1 MEHYLPNWETFSPLS
16 LILRSIC
23 YVVRRLLLI
32 VIGFIPFTLY
42 SQTDEAVYLQKSTHL
57 EIALDGTS
65 LRIKEINFL
74 EKQFNSQFSKH
85 SQKSI
90 FYSDFDPIIA
100 FEAETAPPKGGKKTI
115 KVSTSDTH
123 DIVQPGIFYGGYK
136 RKEFVFPA
144 IQTGS
149 IGRLNYTKE
158 IKDPHLL
165 TPYYFGEDV
174 IVQASKFSVAV
185 PTKVSLQYKIFGVDP
200 KQVKYEEQF
209 TKDGV
214 LYSWTMSG
222 VKPWE
227 FEKDAPGRAH
237 TAPHIVFYINHYEV
251 SGEKRKLL
259 SDVSD
264 LYSWYNT
271 LIQRI
276 PSQKN
281 DTELRALVS
290 DLTSGVTSEHDKIRA
305 IFHWVQKNIRY
316 IAFEDGMAGLIP
328 RSATDVFIKRY
339 GDCKDM
345 ANLLKF
351 MINIA
356 GLDAYHTWIGTRD
369 RPYSYADVPT
379 VIADNHMICS
389 IKLDNSWVFLDA
401 TNPFIA
407 FGKPTSMIQGKEALI
422 GIDENKY
429 EVVRVPVVEKEINS
443 RIDTLFVLAT
453 DKGIKG
459 RMVSQLTGYRKDDL
473 EVKSMRAALNQDE
486 QYIRDYFN
494 IGNNDIQIQQVALS
508 GFGDQSRPG
517 QIAFEFVQ
525 PGYLKKIGDKVYLN
539 LGINKTTPGDKID
552 ISTRLSPIERD
563 YHYHDA
569 TVTVFEIPAD
579 YEITYL
585 PKKKSAQWPE
595 FGCTT
600 SYEVKDGKI
609 FFVRELYSNH
619 LYLNSEKFETWNAFV
634 QELAAVNNQTI
645 TLSLKH

>member
-1 MEHYLPNWETFSPLS
+1 LS
-16 LILRSIC
+16 FVAIFEGNLLS
-23 YVVRRLLLI
+23 VRRFLLAI
-32 VIGFIPFTLY
+32 TCFIPFTLY
-42 SQTDEAVYLQKSTHL
+42 AQNDEAVYLQKSTHV
-57 EIALDGTS
+57 EITLDGS
-65 LRIKEINFL
+65 SMKIREINFF

-85 SQKSI
+85 SQESI
-90 FYSDFDPIIA
+90 FYSDFDPIVA
-100 FEAETAPPKGGKKTI
+100 FEAETTPPKGGKKTV
-115 KVSTSDTH
+115 KVSTSETQ

-144 IQTGS
+144 LSTGA
-149 IGRLNYTKE
+149 IGKLNYTKE

-165 TPYYFGEDV
+165 RPYYFGEDV
-174 IVQASKFSVAV
+174 LVQASKFSVAF
-185 PTKVSLQYKIFGVDP
+185 PTNVSLQYKIFGVDP
-200 KQVKYEEQF
+200 KQVKFEQQN
-209 TKDGV
+209 TKGGV
-214 LYSWTMSG
+214 LYSWTMSS

-251 SGEKRKLL
+251 NGEKRKLL

-276 PSQKN
+276 PAQKN
-281 DTELRALVS
+281 DAELRALVS
-290 DLTSGVTSEHDKIRA
+290 DLISGAATDQDKVRA
-305 IFHWVQKNIRY
+305 LFQWVQKNIRY

-369 RPYSYADVPT
+369 LPYSYADVPT
-379 VIADNHMICS
+379 IIADNHMICS

-401 TNPFIA
+401 TNPFIS
-407 FGKPTSMIQGKEALI
+407 FGNPTSMIQGKEALI
-422 GIDENKY
+422 GIDENKF
-429 EVVRVPVVEKEINS
+429 EVVRAPVVEKEINT
-443 RIDTLFVLAT
+443 RIDTLFVFAT
-453 DKGIKG
+453 DNGIKG
-459 RMVSQLTGYRKDDL
+459 RMVSRLTGYRKDDL
-473 EVKSMRAALNQDE
+473 EVKSIRAALNQDKH
-486 QYIRDYFN
+486 YIRDYFS
-494 IGNNDIQIQQVALS
+494 IGNNDIQIQDVALH
-508 GFGDQSRPG
+508 GFGDQSSPG

-525 PGYLKKIGDKVYLN
+525 PGYVKKIGDKFYLN

-563 YHYHDA
+563 YHYRDV
-569 TVTVFEIPAD
+569 TVTVFEIPD
-579 YEITYL
+579 GYEITYL
-585 PKKKSAQWPE
+585 PTKKSAQWPE

-600 SYEVKDGKI
+600 SYEVKNGKI
-609 FFVRELYSNH
+609 VFVRELYSNH
-619 LYLNSEKFETWNAFV
+619 LYLNSDRFETWNAFI
-634 QELAAVNNQTI
+634 QELGAINNQTI
-645 TLSLKH
+645 TLSVKH

>member
-1 MEHYLPNWETFSPLS
+1 VKCF
-16 LILRSIC
+16 
-23 YVVRRLLLI
+23 LLT
-32 VIGFIPFTLY
+32 VIGFVPFTLY

-57 EIALDGTS
+57 EIALDGPS
-65 LRIKEINFL
+65 MKIREINFT

-85 SQKSI
+85 SRESI

-100 FEAETAPPKGGKKTI
+100 FEAETTPVKGEKKKV

-123 DIVQPGIFYGGYK
+123 DILQPGIFYGGYK

-144 IQTGS
+144 IQAGS
-149 IGRLNYTKE
+149 IGRVNYTKE

-174 IVQASKFSVAV
+174 TVQVSKFSVAL
-185 PTKVSLQYKIFGVDP
+185 PTKVSLQYKLFGVDP
-200 KQVKYEEQF
+200 KQVKFEEQY
-209 TKDGV
+209 TRDGV
-214 LYSWTMSG
+214 LYSWTMSNI
-222 VKPWE
+222 KPWE
-227 FEKDAPGRAH
+227 FEEDAPGRAH

-251 SGEKRKLL
+251 NGEKRKLL

-290 DLTSGVTSEHDKIRA
+290 DLISGATTDQGKVSA
-305 IFHWVQKNIRY
+305 IFQWVQKNIRY

-328 RSATDVFIKRY
+328 RSATDVFTKRY

-401 TNPFIA
+401 TNPFIS

-422 GIDENKY
+422 GIDANKF

-443 RIDTLFVLAT
+443 RIDTLFVSTT

-459 RMVSQLTGYRKDDL
+459 KMVSRLTGYRKDDL
-473 EVKSMRAALNQDE
+473 EVKSMRATLNQDE

-494 IGNNDIQIQQVALS
+494 IGNNDIQIQQVALH
-508 GFGDQSRPG
+508 GFGDQSSPG
-517 QIAFEFVQ
+517 QIEFEFVQ

-552 ISTRLSPIERD
+552 IAARLSPIERD
-563 YHYHDA
+563 YHYHDV
-569 TVTVFEIPAD
+569 TVTIFEIPAD

-585 PKKKSAQWPE
+585 PTKKSVQWPE

-600 SYEVKDGKI
+600 SYEVKNGKI

-619 LYLNSEKFETWNAFV
+619 LYLNRDRFETWNTFI
-634 QELAAVNNQTI
+634 QELGAINNQTI
-645 TLSLKH
+645 ILSIKH

>member
-1 MEHYLPNWETFSPLS
+1 LL
-16 LILRSIC
+16 LLLRSIR
-23 YVVRRLLLI
+23 YAVNRFLLAI
-32 VIGFIPFTLY
+32 TSFIPFTLY
-42 SQTDEAVYLQKSTHL
+42 SQTDEAVYLRKSTHL
-57 EIALDGTS
+57 EIALDGPAM
-65 LRIKEINFL
+65 RIKEINFA
-74 EKQFNSQFSKH
+74 EKQFNSQFSRH
-85 SQKSI
+85 SQESI
-90 FYSDFDPIIA
+90 FYGDFDPIID
-100 FEAETAPPKGGKKTI
+100 FDAETTPAKGSGKKV
-115 KVSTSDTH
+115 KVSTSETH

-144 IQTGS
+144 ISTGA

-165 TPYYFGEDV
+165 KPYYFGEDV
-174 IVQASKFSVAV
+174 VVLTSKFSVAL
-185 PTKVSLQYKIFGVDP
+185 PTKVSLQYKLFGVDP
-200 KQVKYEEQF
+200 KQVKFEKLN

-214 LYSWTMSG
+214 LYSWTMDG

-227 FEKDAPGRAH
+227 FEEDAPSRAH
-237 TAPHIVFYINHYEV
+237 TAPHIVFYIDHYQV
-251 SGEKRKLL
+251 HGEKRKVL

-264 LYSWYNT
+264 LYSWYHT
-271 LIQRI
+271 LIQQI

-281 DTELRALVS
+281 DVELRALVS
-290 DLTSGVTSEHDKIRA
+290 DLTSGLTTDHDKARA
-305 IFHWVQKNIRY
+305 IFQWVQKNIRY
-316 IAFEDGMAGLIP
+316 IAFEDGMAGFIP

-345 ANLLKF
+345 ANILKF

-369 RPYSYADVPT
+369 RPYSYSDVPT
-379 VIADNHMICS
+379 VIADNHMICT
-389 IKLDNSWVFLDA
+389 IKLNNSWVFLDA

-422 GIDENKY
+422 GINQNKY
-429 EVVRVPVVEKEINS
+429 EVVRVPVVDKEINS
-443 RIDTLFVLAT
+443 RIDTLFVSVT
-453 DKGIKG
+453 DNSIKG
-459 RMVSQLTGYRKDDL
+459 RIVSQLSGYRKEDL
-473 EVKSMRAALNQDE
+473 EVKAMRAALNQDE

-494 IGNNDIQIQQVALS
+494 IGNNDIQIRQLS
-508 GFGDQSRPG
+508 LRGFGDQSSPG
-517 QIAFEFVQ
+517 QVAFEFVQ

-552 ISTRLSPIERD
+552 VTKRLSPIERD
-563 YHYHDA
+563 YQYHDV
-569 TVTVFEIPAD
+569 TVTVFEIPAS

-600 SYEVKDGKI
+600 SYEVKEGKI

-619 LYLNSEKFETWNAFV
+619 LYLNSDKFETWNAFV
-634 QELAAVNNQTI
+634 QELGAINNQTI
-645 TLSLKH
+645 TLSVKQ

>member
-1 MEHYLPNWETFSPLS
+1 M
-16 LILRSIC
+16 R
-23 YVVRRLLLI
+23 VRPLLLAFS
-32 VIGFIPFTLY
+32 FIPFTLY
-42 SQTDEAVYLQKSTHL
+42 SQTEEAVYLQKSTHL
-57 EIALDGTS
+57 EIALNGAS
-65 LRIKEINFL
+65 MKIREINFI
-74 EKQFNSQFSKH
+74 EKQFNSQFARH
-85 SQKSI
+85 SQESI

-100 FEAETAPPKGGKKTI
+100 FEAETTPPKGVGKKV

-144 IQTGS
+144 ISPGS
-149 IGRLNYTKE
+149 VGRLNYTKE

-174 IVQASKFSVAV
+174 TVQESKFSVAF
-185 PTKVSLQYKIFGVDP
+185 PTKVSLQYKLFGVDP
-200 KQVKYEEQF
+200 QRVAFEKVY
-209 TKDGV
+209 TRDGV
-214 LYSWTMSG
+214 LYSWTMNH

-227 FEKDAPGRAH
+227 FEEDAPGRAC
-237 TAPHIVFYINHYEV
+237 TAPHIVFYIDHYEV
-251 SGEKRKLL
+251 QGEKKKLL

-271 LIQRI
+271 LIHQI

-281 DTELRALVS
+281 DTELRTLVTE
-290 DLTSGVTSEHDKIRA
+290 LTSALTTEHDKVRA
-305 IFHWVQKNIRY
+305 IFQWVQKNIRY

-356 GLDAYHTWIGTRD
+356 GLEAYHTWIGTRD

-389 IKLDNSWVFLDA
+389 VRLDNSWVFLDA
-401 TNPFIA
+401 TNPFIS

-422 GIDENKY
+422 GIDESKY
-429 EVVRVPVVEKEINS
+429 EVIRVPVVEKEVNS
-443 RIDTLFVLAT
+443 RIDTLFVYAT
-453 DKGIKG
+453 EKGIKG
-459 RMVSQLTGYRKDDL
+459 RMASHLTGYRKDDL
-473 EVKSMRAALNQDE
+473 EVKSMRAALNQDK

-494 IGNNDIQIQQVALS
+494 IGNNDIQIQNVALR
-508 GFGDQSRPG
+508 GFGDPGSPG

-525 PGYLKKIGDKVYLN
+525 PGYLKKIGDKIYLN

-552 ISTRLSPIERD
+552 IVTRLSPVERD
-563 YHYHDA
+563 YHYHDV

-579 YEITYL
+579 YEITHL
-585 PKKKSAQWPE
+585 PAKKSAQWPE
-595 FGCTT
+595 FGCST
-600 SYEVKDGKI
+600 SYEVRDGKI

-619 LYLNSEKFETWNAFV
+619 LYLTRDQFETWNTFI
-634 QELAAVNNQTI
+634 QELGVINNQTI
-645 TLSLKH
+645 TLSIKH